1 MKLASKSKN
10 RIELVDIISEGIS
23 TQDVFGTINYK
34 KQSEDKIKQ
43 FIYPHLVEC
52 LGKWLAEKKDM
63 DYALAKEKAK
73 SIIRWEGN
81 INTIMHN
88 MVFMGTSNRP
98 DMAVEYG
105 GIKIAIEFK
114 RGEKGADLRA
124 GFGQSLIYS
133 TVYDFI
139 IYMFID
145 CSEDG
150 RIKNARTGISEEKF
164 LEDLWDN
171 FNIKFIVV

>member
-1 MKLASKSKN
+1 MKLSSKSKN
-10 RIELVDIISEGIS
+10 RIELIDIISEGIS
-23 TQDVFGTINYK
+23 TQKVFGTINYK

-43 FIYPHLVEC
+43 FIYPHVVDA
-52 LGKWLAEKKDM
+52 LGSWLSEKKDM
-63 DYALAKEKAK
+63 ELDLAKEKAK
-73 SIIRWEGN
+73 SILKWEGN
-81 INTIMHN
+81 VNTTVHN

-98 DMAVEYG
+98 DMSIEYG
-105 GIKIAIEFK
+105 GIKIAIEIK
-114 RGEKGADLRA
+114 RGDRGSDLRS

-145 CSEDG
+145 CSSDN

-164 LEDLWDN
+164 LENLWNN
-171 FNIKFIVV
+171 FNVKFIVV